1 MHTDSVP
8 NQIEFSV
15 GVSNFLDAMPKEIQ
29 QRIQDVAT
37 TLQSNPLPLV
47 SRKLVGFDANRI
59 RVNDYRIV
67 KSIHENI
74 LIVKEVSFSHCHKV

>member
-1 MHTDSVP
+1 MHTESVP

-15 GVSNFLDAMPKEIQ
+15 GVSNSPVAMPKEVQ

-37 TLQSNPLPLV
+37 TLESNPLPPA
-47 SRKLVGFDANRI
+47 SRKLVGCDANRI

-67 KSIHENI
+67 KSIH
-74 LIVKEVSFSHCHKV
+74 